1 MIRLNKTEIQLR
13 RLTATFTIDAD
24 DANKWQYPLNRNSGL
39 HIHCEINIVVT
50 IRERNLKNGRIARD
64 IWSTAIA
71 GTVAAPL
78 MIVIILLAAE
88 KSVMGEFTPWT
99 ITVVLVRIAITATVR
114 TFHSELG
121 QIQPQMM

>member
-1 MIRLNKTEIQLR
+1 LIRLNKTEIQLR
-13 RLTATFTIDAD
+13 RLTATFTI

-88 KSVMGEFTPWT
+88 KSVMGEFTPGPSPWCLFGSRSRLPCGRF
-99 ITVVLVRIAITATVR
+99 IPSWAKSSRR
-114 TFHSELG
+114 
-121 QIQPQMM
+121 